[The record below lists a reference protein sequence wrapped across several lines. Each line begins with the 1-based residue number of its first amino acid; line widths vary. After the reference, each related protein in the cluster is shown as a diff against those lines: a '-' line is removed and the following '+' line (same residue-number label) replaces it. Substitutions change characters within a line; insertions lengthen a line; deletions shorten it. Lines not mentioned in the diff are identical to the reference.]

1 MTSYKYT
8 TARRAGL
15 VLLAAASTLAL
26 GACRHGDPGTRIAGW
41 QLIDSAHRHPIM
53 VAQEPTTLTIR
64 VPRGS
69 SGLSPAQRSR
79 LLNFYAH
86 FRATDAGNSR
96 LVIEAPSGAANEVSV
111 MHAVQEIRYIL
122 TSEGIPASDIAV
134 EAVHVDRGSEPPVRL
149 SYLRHIAEAPECGDW
164 STNLAREPANLPY
177 PNFGCATQRNFA
189 VQVANPADLLG
200 PRNMTPRS
208 SERRD
213 TTWGKYVKGETTAAA
228 KGEDERISTTD
239 SN

>member
-1 MTSYKYT
+1 MCTS
-8 TARRAGL
+8 RRAGW

-26 GACRHGDPGTRIAGW
+26 GGCRHTEEPGTRVASW
-41 QLIDSAHRHPIM
+41 QLVDAAQRHPIN
-53 VAQEPTTLTIR
+53 VSQEPTTLTIR

-69 SGLSPAQRSR
+69 SGLSPAERGR

-86 FRATDAGNSR
+86 YRATDAGNSR
-96 LVIEAPSGAANEVSV
+96 LIIEAPSGAANEVAV

-122 TSEGIPASDIAV
+122 TSEGVPESDIAV
-134 EAVHVDRGSEPPVRL
+134 DAVQVEGRSEPPIRL
-149 SYLRHIAEAPECGDW
+149 SYLRHVATAPDCGMW
-164 STNLAREPANLPY
+164 PTNLARDPANLPY

-200 PRNMTPRS
+200 PRSETSRS

-213 TTWGKYVKGETTAAA
+213 TTWGKYVKGETTAAD
-228 KGEDERISTTD
+228 KNEDERISTTG
-239 SN
+239 N